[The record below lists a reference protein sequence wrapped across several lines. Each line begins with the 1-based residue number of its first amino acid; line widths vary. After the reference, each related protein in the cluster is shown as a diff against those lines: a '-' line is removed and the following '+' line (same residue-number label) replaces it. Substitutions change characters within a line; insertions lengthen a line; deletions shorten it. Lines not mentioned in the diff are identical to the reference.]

1 MGEKERIKLFINEM
15 GMSVREFEL
24 RCDLGN
30 AYINNMRRGFGRD
43 KLEQVLN
50 EFPQLNREWL
60 LHGEGEMIIDKRDQ
74 ANEPEVIY
82 QRKNKEQVERDAMI
96 TISNL
101 SETVKSQQELINMLC
116 QKLLDNGDK
125 KNIAGTA

>member
-1 MGEKERIKLFINEM
+1 MGEKERIKLFISEM
-15 GMSVREFEL
+15 GMSVREFEH

-30 AYINNMRRGFGRD
+30 GYINNMRRGFGRE
-43 KLEQVLN
+43 KLELVLN

-82 QRKNKEQVERDAMI
+82 QRKNKEQSERDAMT

-101 SETVKSQQELINMLC
+101 SETVKSQQEMISDLWS
-116 QKLLDNGDK
+116 KLSDMMNK
-125 KNIAGTA
+125 